1 MAAELQSLLEKI
13 QSEGV
18 DKARAKADSILA
30 EAEKAA
36 AARIAE
42 GEKAAAAFLAKAEA
56 EAAVLRERSEQ
67 AVRQAARD
75 VVLDVGQSI
84 RQTLERVLL
93 QDVDKTLS
101 GDFLE
106 TFLASL
112 VKAFAAF
119 PDAAGGIEALVA
131 PEQAERLAAYARARL
146 AAAVAGGLRVAPD
159 RDVKAGVRVMLAGGR
174 VEHDFTDAAIQA
186 AMSRMMSPALAKM
199 VFGDAP

>member
-18 DKARAKADSILA
+18 EKAREQAASIIAEAEQAAAAKIA

-36 AARIAE
+36 EAR
-42 GEKAAAAFLAKAEA
+42 LAKAEA
-56 EAAVLRERSEQ
+56 DAAVLRERSIQ

-93 QDVDKTLS
+93 KDIDATLS

-106 TFLASL
+106 TFLATL
-112 VKAFAAF
+112 VKGFAAS
-119 PDAAGGIEALVA
+119 PDAANGIEALV
-131 PEQAERLAAYARARL
+131 PPDQAERLAAYAKARL
-146 AAAVAGGLRVAPD
+146 ASAVAGGLRISPD
-159 RDVKAGVRVMLAGGR
+159 RDVKAGIRVMLADGR
-174 VEHDFTDAAIQA
+174 IEHDFTDAAIQA
-186 AMSRMMSPALAKM
+186 AMSRLMSSALTAM
-199 VFGDAP
+199 VFGEEQ

>member
-18 DKARAKADSILA
+18 DKAQAKAASILA

-36 AARIAE
+36 AAKIAE
-42 GEKAAAAFLAKAEA
+42 AEKAAEAPLAKAEA
-56 EAAVLRERSEQ
+56 DAAVLRERSEQ

-93 QDVDKTLS
+93 KDVDAALS

-106 TFLASL
+106 TFLATL
-112 VKAFAAF
+112 VKGFAAS
-119 PDAAGGIEALVA
+119 PDAAGGIQALVA
-131 PEQAERLAAYARARL
+131 PDQAERLAAYAKARL
-146 AAAVAGGLRVAPD
+146 ASAVAGGLLISPD
-159 RDVKAGVRVMLAGGR
+159 RDVKAGIRVMLAGGR

-186 AMSRMMSPALAKM
+186 AMSRLMSPALTTM
-199 VFGDAP
+199 VFGTEK

>member
-18 DKARAKADSILA
+18 DKAQAKAASILA

-36 AARIAE
+36 AAKIAE
-42 GEKAAAAFLAKAEA
+42 AEKAAEARLAKAEA
-56 EAAVLRERSEQ
+56 DAAVLRERSEQ

-93 QDVDKTLS
+93 KDVDAALS

-106 TFLASL
+106 TFLATL
-112 VKAFAAF
+112 VKGFAAS
-119 PDAAGGIEALVA
+119 PDAAGGIQAL
-131 PEQAERLAAYARARL
+131 
-146 AAAVAGGLRVAPD
+146 VAPD

-186 AMSRMMSPALAKM
+186 AMSRLMSPALTAM
-199 VFGDAP
+199 VFGTEK